1 MPALKARSPIVAM
14 ERSPLSEAQTA
25 RLLAAECHRFKSEYS
40 FAGYEY
46 DVLKKIQA
54 AEGRVLAISEGRD
67 PDSESNFLKVPYA
80 RSRYLS
86 GKAGEMARKVCD
98 LHQEITRSPLPQ
110 LSVLGTTTESER
122 VEITFQL
129 QAQEFKDGTV
139 FMKQG
144 WHGESPCADT
154 YGLCRLTSCVLPE
167 AQGSLSL
174 GPMHGTCAL
183 RVLVS
188 GVPYVPRTVA
198 PHSTTGDALYII
210 AQGEVGCVQQR
221 DRPVQSQPTRA
232 ALLERPS
239 APAPQ
244 RLSAPAPERLSA

>member
-1 MPALKARSPIVAM
+1 MPAY
-14 ERSPLSEAQTA
+14 
-25 RLLAAECHRFKSEYS
+25 LLR
-40 FAGYEY
+40 
-46 DVLKKIQA
+46 
-54 AEGRVLAISEGRD
+54 AI
-67 PDSESNFLKVPYA
+67 
-80 RSRYLS
+80 
-86 GKAGEMARKVCD
+86 
-98 LHQEITRSPLPQ
+98 
-110 LSVLGTTTESER
+110 
-122 VEITFQL
+122 
-129 QAQEFKDGTV
+129 
-139 FMKQG
+139 
-144 WHGESPCADT
+144 
-154 YGLCRLTSCVLPE
+154 PE

-183 RVLVS
+183 RVLAS

-239 APAPQ
+239 APAPE

>member
-46 DVLKKIQA
+46 DVLKKIEA
-54 AEGRVLAISEGRD
+54 AEGRVLALSEGRD
-67 PDSESNFLKVPYA
+67 PDSSSDFLKVPYA

-86 GKAGEMARKVCD
+86 GKAGEMARKRYD
-98 LHQEITRSPLPQ
+98 LLQEIKRSPLPQ

-154 YGLCRLTSCVLPE
+154 YGLCRLTSCV
-167 AQGSLSL
+167 
-174 GPMHGTCAL
+174 
-183 RVLVS
+183 
-188 GVPYVPRTVA
+188 PYR
-198 PHSTTGDALYII
+198 
-210 AQGEVGCVQQR
+210 R
-221 DRPVQSQPTRA
+221 RRA
-232 ALLERPS
+232 ACPW
-239 APAPQ
+239 APCMVRAPY
-244 RLSAPAPERLSA
+244 AC

>member
-25 RLLAAECHRFKSEYS
+25 RLLAAECHRLKSEYS

-46 DVLKKIQA
+46 DVLKKIEA

-67 PDSESNFLKVPYA
+67 PDSRSNFLKVPYA

-154 YGLCRLTSCVLPE
+154 YGLCRLTSCV
-167 AQGSLSL
+167 
-174 GPMHGTCAL
+174 
-183 RVLVS
+183 
-188 GVPYVPRTVA
+188 PYR
-198 PHSTTGDALYII
+198 
-210 AQGEVGCVQQR
+210 R
-221 DRPVQSQPTRA
+221 RRA
-232 ALLERPS
+232 ACPW
-239 APAPQ
+239 APCMVRAPY
-244 RLSAPAPERLSA
+244 AC